1 MLLGLR
7 EIRRAKVRFGLL
19 IGAVGLLVFLI
30 FFQQTLLTNLLG
42 FFTGA
47 LENQSGQVV
56 VLGTDARKNLAG
68 SVVTPEQLQAV
79 EQVRG
84 VADSG
89 PLGEGTFTMRPAK
102 AKEVD
107 GILFG
112 YRLGGPGEPT
122 KLSAGR
128 LPSSDNEGVAS
139 AIDRDNGFDLGD
151 TVEIVPGA
159 TGTDPLRIR
168 IVGLADDS
176 RFSVQPVVF
185 VSFPTYEAARRVA
198 NPSAADKPVFASAAL
213 AQPAAGITPAEL
225 ARRINRAV
233 PGVEAL
239 DRSAAVEASPGVQPV
254 RQSFSIIL
262 LLTFLVVTLVTGFFF
277 LILTVQKQAALTLL
291 RAVGAPR
298 WFLVR
303 ALLVQVVIVIIGGL
317 AVGTGLLLLASAG
330 SSPTFP
336 IEIDPRLIATSGLIV
351 LGLALVASLV
361 AVRRV
366 IRLDPA
372 DALAKPALGG
382 LT

>member
-7 EIRRAKVRFGLL
+7 EIRRARARFALL

-56 VLGTDARKNLAG
+56 VYGEDARKNLAG
-68 SVVTPEQLQAV
+68 SVVTPEQLAAV
-79 EQVRG
+79 AQVRG
-84 VADSG
+84 VGETG
-89 PLGEGTFTMRPAK
+89 PLGEGTFTTRAGNGE
-102 AKEVD
+102 EVD

-122 KLSAGR
+122 KVSSGR
-128 LPSSDNEGVAS
+128 LPERDGEGVAS
-139 AIDRDNGFDLGD
+139 AIDRDNGFDLGE
-151 TVEIVPGA
+151 TIEIVPGI
-159 TGTDPLRIR
+159 GGSEPLRIR

-198 NPSAADKPVFASAAL
+198 NPSAVDQPVFASAAL
-213 AQPAAGITPAEL
+213 AQPTGDIGASEL
-225 ARRINRAV
+225 ARRIERAV

-239 DRSAAVEASPGVQPV
+239 DRAAAVAASPGVQPV

-262 LLTFLVVTLVTGFFF
+262 FLAFLVVTLVTGFFF

-298 WFLVR
+298 SFLVR
-303 ALLVQVVIVIIGGL
+303 ALLVQVVIVIVGGL
-317 AVGTGLLLLASAG
+317 LVGTALLALASTG
-330 SSPTFP
+330 SSTTFP
-336 IEIDPRLIATSGLIV
+336 IEIDPRLIATSGVVV
-351 LGLALVASLV
+351 LGLALISSLV

-366 IRLDPA
+366 LRVDPA
-372 DALAKPALGG
+372 DAVAKPVLGG

>member
-1 MLLGLR
+1 M
-7 EIRRAKVRFGLL
+7 
-19 IGAVGLLVFLI
+19 
-30 FFQQTLLTNLLG
+30 
-42 FFTGA
+42 
-47 LENQSGQVV
+47 
-56 VLGTDARKNLAG
+56 
-68 SVVTPEQLQAV
+68 TPEQLQAV

-351 LGLALVASLV
+351 LGLALAASLV